1 VGSCTAAFR
10 VAPPHLFPET
20 DTAVAGGPVDL
31 LLAFLLKGIV
41 VGVVIAV
48 PVGPVGVMC
57 VRRTIFEG
65 RLAGLVSG
73 LGAATTDAVFGI
85 IAGFGLTV
93 VSDWLIDYQQ
103 WLRDAGGCYLLCIG
117 GWAFAAEP
125 PAEVESERDPESLL
139 ADFVS
144 TFVLAVTNPITVLAF
159 LGIFTAIGLSGTQ
172 ATFGR
177 ASILVLGV
185 WCGSL
190 LWWLMLSFGVGGVR
204 HSIEPRHLGWI
215 SRGSG
220 AILFFSGAAL
230 LATLIIDYLR

>member
-1 VGSCTAAFR
+1 M
-10 VAPPHLFPET
+10 
-20 DTAVAGGPVDL
+20 
-31 LLAFLLKGIV
+31 LLAFFLKGIV

-57 VRRTIFEG
+57 VRRTIFDG
-65 RLAGLVSG
+65 KLAGFVSG
-73 LGAATTDAVFGI
+73 LGAATADAVFGI

-93 VSDWLIDYQQ
+93 VSIWLIDYQH
-103 WLRDAGGCYLLCIG
+103 WLRIVGGCYLLYIG

-125 PAEVESERDPESLL
+125 PAGLESERNPESLL
-139 ADFVS
+139 SNFAS
-144 TFVLAVTNPITVLAF
+144 TLVLAVTNPITVLAF
-159 LGIFTAIGLSGTQ
+159 LGIFTAIGLGGTQ

-185 WCGSL
+185 WGGSL
-190 LWWLMLSFGVGGVR
+190 LWWLALSFGVGQVR
-204 HSIEPRHLGWI
+204 HSIEPRHLAWI

-230 LATLIIDYLR
+230 LATLIVSYLR

>member
-1 VGSCTAAFR
+1 M
-10 VAPPHLFPET
+10 
-20 DTAVAGGPVDL
+20 
-31 LLAFLLKGIV
+31 LLAFFLKGIV

-57 VRRTIFEG
+57 VRRTIFDG
-65 RLAGLVSG
+65 KLAGFVSG
-73 LGAATTDAVFGI
+73 LGAATADAVFGI

-93 VSDWLIDYQQ
+93 VSIWLIDYQH
-103 WLRDAGGCYLLCIG
+103 WLRIVGGCYLLYIG

-125 PAEVESERDPESLL
+125 PAGLESGRNPESLL
-139 ADFVS
+139 SNFAS

-159 LGIFTAIGLSGTQ
+159 LGIFTAIGLGGTQ

-185 WCGSL
+185 WVGSL
-190 LWWLMLSFGVGGVR
+190 LWWLALSFGVGQVR
-204 HSIEPRHLGWI
+204 HSIERRHLGWI

-230 LATLIIDYLR
+230 LATLIVSYLR